1 SAAGQ
6 NCSGSGRGWGRGEPR
21 SAPPPAPRLAGELS
35 AARLDGSE
43 VRLESLQTD
52 LPGLHVRLKEH
63 LSARIRDG
71 VKLMKSML
79 AIASWGEAGG
89 APAAGDF
96 RDQGVVILLAGNSSR
111 SGFVEQALAEELGI
125 PDLKVWRPH
134 RQAP

>member
-63 LSARIRDG
+63 LAARIRDG

-79 AIASWGEAGG
+79 AIAPWGEGE
-89 APAAGDF
+89 AAKADF
-96 RDQGVVILLAGNSSR
+96 REQGVVILLAGNSSR
-111 SGFVEQALAEELGI
+111 SAFVEQALAAELGI
-125 PDLKVWRPH
+125 PDLAVWRPD
-134 RQAP
+134 APDAAS